1 MKITA
6 QEIEIAVAQHF
17 GYRYK
22 IVVPNVSW
30 GLGLNYEADVV
41 VLQKSGYAIE
51 IEIKI
56 SASDIKADLKKRHQ
70 HDSNMFKQLY
80 FAVPLELANNENI
93 PERAGILAVMG
104 RETNGVR
111 DVELKRAAKTN
122 KNAVKLSEI
131 QIRKLMSLGC
141 MRIWSLKKK
150 LFEISVKNRNE
161 RTA

>member
-1 MKITA
+1 MK
-6 QEIEIAVAQHF
+6 V
-17 GYRYK
+17 Y
-22 IVVPNVSW
+22 IV
-30 GLGLNYEADVV
+30 
-41 VLQKSGYAIE
+41 I
-51 IEIKI
+51 
-56 SASDIKADLKKRHQ
+56 
-70 HDSNMFKQLY
+70 
-80 FAVPLELANNENI
+80 
-93 PERAGILAVMG
+93 
-104 RETNGVR
+104 ETNGVR